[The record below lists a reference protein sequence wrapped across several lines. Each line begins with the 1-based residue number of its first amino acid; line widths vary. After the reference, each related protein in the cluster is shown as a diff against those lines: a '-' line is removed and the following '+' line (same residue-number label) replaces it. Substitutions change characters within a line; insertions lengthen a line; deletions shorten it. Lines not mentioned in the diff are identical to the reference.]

1 LGRDHAH
8 TEEHIRASGM
18 SFTFLRDSLY
28 ANFLPRMVGEDG
40 ALRGPAGDGRLAAV
54 AQEDVAEVAATVLL
68 RPEAHRDATY
78 ELTGP
83 SAFTLAEAAA
93 MMTRLTGR
101 EIRYVDESL
110 EEAYASRASY
120 GAPKWQVDAWVSTYT
135 AIAADELEKVSD
147 DVRMLVGRPAL
158 SLEDVLTASS

>member
-1 LGRDHAH
+1 
-8 TEEHIRASGM
+8 
-18 SFTFLRDSLY
+18 
-28 ANFLPRMVGEDG
+28 
-40 ALRGPAGDGRLAAV
+40 
-54 AQEDVAEVAATVLL
+54 
-68 RPEAHRDATY
+68 
-78 ELTGP
+78 LTGP
-83 SAFTLAEAAA
+83 VAFPLAEAAA
-93 MMTRLTGR
+93 TLSRLTGR

-135 AIAADELEKVSD
+135 AIAADELEKVSG